1 MSSPYDQLNA
11 SPGYLLALIGAESR
25 RRWTQALSST
35 GLRPAHFGVLMTLG
49 FMNKA
54 SQRQLGDLI
63 GVDPRN
69 LVDVIDHLEE
79 RKLVERDVDAGDRR
93 RHAVR
98 LTPAGHQALAELKR
112 AGEGAEDELL
122 GALNARER
130 EQLRR
135 LLVKLLPA
143 VRPGEKP

>member
-1 MSSPYDQLNA
+1 MSSGYDQLNA
-11 SPGYLLALIGAESR
+11 SPGYLLALIGRESR
-25 RRWTQALSST
+25 RRWTSALNSA

-49 FMNKA
+49 FMKKA

-63 GVDPRN
+63 GIDPRN

-79 RKLVERDVDAGDRR
+79 RKLLERDVDLGDRR

-98 LTPAGHQALAELKR
+98 LTPTGHQALAELRR
-112 AGEGAEDELL
+112 AGESAERELL
-122 GALNARER
+122 GALDARER
-130 EQLRR
+130 DQLRR

-143 VRPGEKP
+143 VRPGAQ